1 MAKKRY
7 LFLVLLGI
15 LGIVLSCTS
24 RAPLYPPMEPKTP
37 VMETPEEKERSEFEM
52 LMEQDSIKKHQ
63 TAAESLDVLLNDH
76 PNENRISLIVY
87 NESDCNMIL
96 RFTGPEDRSL
106 PIYANDKNFIVLPK
120 GTYALR
126 SKLCRKVYA
135 STKIFRESLTLRIIE

>member
-1 MAKKRY
+1 MANKRY
-7 LFLVLLGI
+7 LFSVLFGI
-15 LGIVLSCTS
+15 SAIVLSCTTP
-24 RAPLYPPMEPKTP
+24 APLYPPVEPTIPK
-37 VMETPEEKERSEFEM
+37 VVTPEEKERSEFEV
-52 LMEQDSIKKHQ
+52 LMEQDSIRKHQ
-63 TAAESLDVLLNDH
+63 TAAESLDILLNDH
-76 PNENRISLIVY
+76 PNESRISLIVY
-87 NESDCNMIL
+87 NESNCNMIL